1 MTITLLYKKVKD
13 QNAFTFLYA
22 LPYLF
27 KRIEMNFRLL
37 HYVYSISM
45 LALILCCLPAC
56 KKGVKQQEDELYSRH
71 LQRKVKLT
79 VISTPMP
86 DNNTD
91 INLLVCN
98 DGQLFDQLNIKFIAD
113 SLYRMKRLSSVVIV
127 GVHAGNR
134 LEEYGIAERS
144 GKALAG
150 GKADH
155 YDSFFNNELYPYAK
169 KNAGVRKFKSVAIA
183 GFGAGGLSAL
193 DIAWNH
199 PDKISKVGVFSGT
212 FSRKEK
218 NVSDTSAKGMMFEKL
233 KSSRKRPRLQ
243 YWFYAGASG
252 NTDIAKDDAQDISAS
267 TSQLVELLESKS
279 FTTGSDIVYRKGLTN
294 DSRSWIAALPEFLEY
309 SFGK

>member
-1 MTITLLYKKVKD
+1 
-13 QNAFTFLYA
+13 
-22 LPYLF
+22 
-27 KRIEMNFRLL
+27 MNSRLL
-37 HYVYSISM
+37 HYVCGASM
-45 LALILCCLPAC
+45 LALMLCCLPAC

-71 LQRKVKLT
+71 LQRKVMLT

-86 DNNTD
+86 DNNAD

-98 DGQLFDQLNIKFIAD
+98 DGQLFDQLNVKSIAD
-113 SLYRMKRLSSVVIV
+113 SLYRKNLLLPLVIV

-134 LEEYGIAERS
+134 LEEYGVAERS
-144 GKALAG
+144 GKAVAG

-169 KNAGVRKFKSVAIA
+169 KNAGVRKFRSVAVA

-199 PDKISKVGVFSGT
+199 PDKIGSVAVFSGA

-218 NVSDTSAKGMMFEKL
+218 DSPASDSLARGMMYERL

-243 YWFYAGASG
+243 YWFYAGAG
-252 NTDIAKDDAQDISAS
+252 GVTGIAKDDAEHIAAATAS
-267 TSQLVELLESKS
+267 VVQLLENKN
-279 FTTGSDIVYRKGLTN
+279 FTTEADIVYRKGAAN
-294 DSRSWIAALPEFLEY
+294 DSKAWRQAFPGFLEWA
-309 SFGK
+309 FGR

>member
-1 MTITLLYKKVKD
+1 
-13 QNAFTFLYA
+13 
-22 LPYLF
+22 
-27 KRIEMNFRLL
+27 MNPRLL
-37 HYVYSISM
+37 HYVYGVSV
-45 LALILCCLPAC
+45 LALMLCCLPAC

-86 DNNTD
+86 DDKTD

-98 DGQLFDQLNIKFIAD
+98 DGQLFDRLNIKVIAD
-113 SLYRMKRLSSVVIV
+113 SLYRVKRLSPLVIV
-127 GVHAGNR
+127 GIHAGNR

-144 GKALAG
+144 GKAAAG

-199 PDKISKVGVFSGT
+199 PDKVSKAGVFSGA

-233 KSSRKRPRLQ
+233 KSSRKRPHLQ
-243 YWFYAGASG
+243 YWFYAGVGG
-252 NTDIAKDDAQDISAS
+252 NTDIAQDDAEDISAS
-267 TSQLVELLESKS
+267 TSQLVELLEGKS

-294 DSRSWIAALPEFLEY
+294 DSRSWTAVFPEFLEY

>member
-1 MTITLLYKKVKD
+1 
-13 QNAFTFLYA
+13 
-22 LPYLF
+22 
-27 KRIEMNFRLL
+27 MNPRLL
-37 HYVYSISM
+37 RYVYGVSM
-45 LALILCCLPAC
+45 LALMFCCLPAC

-86 DNNTD
+86 DDKAD

-98 DGQLFDQLNIKFIAD
+98 DGQLFDRLNIKFIAD
-113 SLYRMKRLSSVVIV
+113 SLYRIKRLSPLVIV
-127 GVHAGNR
+127 GIHAGNR

-144 GKALAG
+144 GKAAAG

-169 KNAGVRKFKSVAIA
+169 KNAGVRKFKSVAVA

-199 PDKISKVGVFSGT
+199 ADKISKAGVFSGA

-218 NVSDTSAKGMMFEKL
+218 NASDTSINGMMFEKL
-233 KSSRKRPRLQ
+233 KSSRKRPHLQ
-243 YWFYAGASG
+243 YWFYAGAGG
-252 NTDIAKDDAQDISAS
+252 NTDIVKDDAEDINVY
-267 TSQLVELLESKS
+267 TSQLVELLKSKS
-279 FTTGSDIVYRKGLTN
+279 FTTEGDIVFRRGLTN
-294 DSRSWIAALPEFLEY
+294 DSRSWIAAFPGFLEY
-309 SFGK
+309 CFGK